1 MMLMHFFYYFFFL
14 ILFEFFFIYKSICS
28 GYSPEY
34 LGNSSEYSQH
44 MLI

>member
-1 MMLMHFFYYFFFL
+1 MMLMHFFIFFFFN
-14 ILFEFFFIYKSICS
+14 IVRIFFIYKSICS